1 MNPNENLMHIIVAAI
16 QTALGVDDGGF
27 AAQYF
32 DDDTWDALSIAL
44 RDGDHELAGTILNA
58 YARAERSYRGQA

>member
-1 MNPNENLMHIIVAAI
+1 MNPNDNIMHAIVAAI

-32 DDDTWDALSIAL
+32 DDGTWDALSIAL

-58 YARAERSYRGQA
+58 YAQAERSHRENA

>member
-1 MNPNENLMHIIVAAI
+1 MNPNENVMHAIVAAI

-32 DDDTWDALSIAL
+32 DDGTWDALSIAL
-44 RDGDHELAGTILNA
+44 RDNDHKLAGTILDS